1 MPSAARNLA
10 NLLGGSATIPQEKLG
25 SDISTIEQVATT
37 AQLSD
42 TGNSVGDQRV
52 VGNNLYIWNGSGWY
66 RIALINETPTWDS
79 GGQPL
84 SEYNLDG
91 DSPQTATT
99 ITLAATDP
107 DGFPISYT
115 YVTGGSMDSIATISQ
130 DSSVFTITPKTEV
143 QAPDGGTGT
152 ITFRA
157 SDGVNILPYVSS
169 FTLNFISTIE
179 NSRHTTLLAT
189 ATGTSDNNNITDT
202 STNNHS
208 ITVNGDAHAGTFSPY
223 RSGGYST
230 YFDGTS
236 GLRAPTAT
244 GTTLQGTT
252 TFTVEFWYN
261 TKTVA
266 TGNKVIWGSRSNTS
280 NTDGDDTI
288 GRMFQNGGTLYYSVN
303 GSFAITA
310 SSVISA
316 NTWYY
321 IALVVDSGAASLYLD
336 GARIATGNYTSANG
350 SDRISVGHTANTPQ
364 QYIADFRINTAAE
377 YSGTSH
383 TVPTEPLL
391 NTSNTV
397 FHLPTKG
404 YLATDLTLTGTPST
418 KPFSPYDNLE
428 YSAADHGG
436 SVYFDGTGD
445 YVEMPGHSSLVLD
458 TSNFTLEFWYKHVA
472 NVTTMRF
479 LGNNYQNSTWG
490 GGRWTMGIISGKLI
504 FQANSLHGGGN
515 YTSSTVSI
523 DDGAWHHCSLTRDG
537 STFTLRVDGN
547 DPVTYANSGSLD
559 GGNSYGFTVGGRG
572 NGTEMINGY
581 ISDFKLVKGTVLYTA
596 DFTPP
601 TAPLSSS
608 GTSLHIKGTDA
619 SIIDKSQG
627 ANLKLV
633 GNTTG
638 STTQA
643 KFADT
648 KSMYFDGIDDHIV
661 GPNISDLNIGTGD
674 FTAECWVYET
684 SLNTNR
690 GIWDGRSTGST
701 TDGFTFTRIN
711 TDAFRIWSGSA
722 LITTDPV
729 TIQNTWVHCAVVRY
743 NGTLTIYINGSSS
756 GTPVSNS
763 TNFSNSGTFIIG
775 AGRHS
780 TTATPTA
787 FIAGYIQ
794 DLRVSNYARYT
805 ASFTPPTA
813 SLEG

>member
-52 VGNNLYIWNGSGWY
+52 VGNNLYIWNGSGWF

-84 SEYNLDG
+84 SSYDLSS

-428 YSAADHGG
+428 YSA
-436 SVYFDGTGD
+436 
-445 YVEMPGHSSLVLD
+445 
-458 TSNFTLEFWYKHVA
+458 
-472 NVTTMRF
+472 
-479 LGNNYQNSTWG
+479 
-490 GGRWTMGIISGKLI
+490 
-504 FQANSLHGGGN
+504 
-515 YTSSTVSI
+515 
-523 DDGAWHHCSLTRDG
+523 
-537 STFTLRVDGN
+537 
-547 DPVTYANSGSLD
+547 
-559 GGNSYGFTVGGRG
+559 
-572 NGTEMINGY
+572 
-581 ISDFKLVKGTVLYTA
+581 
-596 DFTPP
+596 
-601 TAPLSSS
+601 
-608 GTSLHIKGTDA
+608 
-619 SIIDKSQG
+619 
-627 ANLKLV
+627 
-633 GNTTG
+633 
-638 STTQA
+638 
-643 KFADT
+643 
-648 KSMYFDGIDDHIV
+648 
-661 GPNISDLNIGTGD
+661 
-674 FTAECWVYET
+674 
-684 SLNTNR
+684 
-690 GIWDGRSTGST
+690 
-701 TDGFTFTRIN
+701 
-711 TDAFRIWSGSA
+711 
-722 LITTDPV
+722 
-729 TIQNTWVHCAVVRY
+729 
-743 NGTLTIYINGSSS
+743 
-756 GTPVSNS
+756 
-763 TNFSNSGTFIIG
+763 
-775 AGRHS
+775 
-780 TTATPTA
+780 
-787 FIAGYIQ
+787 
-794 DLRVSNYARYT
+794 
-805 ASFTPPTA
+805 
-813 SLEG
+813 